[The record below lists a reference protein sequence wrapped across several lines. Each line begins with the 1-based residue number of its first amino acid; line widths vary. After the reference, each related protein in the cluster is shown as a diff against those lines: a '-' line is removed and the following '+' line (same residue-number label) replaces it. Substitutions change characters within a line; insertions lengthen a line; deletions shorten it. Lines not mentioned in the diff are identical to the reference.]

1 MPTATEG
8 ANDQRATPQPVDMS
22 PCGHCPEI
30 WQPSSL
36 VLWETAKAS
45 SPLTQAPQAHSWASD
60 SGSLSAAGSFQ
71 QGARCTWAG
80 LQESPRAAPV
90 GPCSPVPPRDQAA
103 LQSLPTAFLLS
114 HHGFTQSLPKMVP
127 YFPKHSLASPS
138 HPSSLSVTQIL
149 SFFCCL
155 HEITAVC
162 LSVHHPSNLSLPL
175 QVALLRAHAGEHLLL
190 GVAKRSMVFKDV
202 LLLGK
207 ECASAPPCCS
217 VSAKLPCW
225 DKGERGSVFAGTLF
239 AGWWLE
245 LLGNPLC
252 AARPDTYSHLD
263 HDLLVWQR

>member
-8 ANDQRATPQPVDMS
+8 ANDQRATPQPVDVS

-90 GPCSPVPPRDQAA
+90 GPCSPIPPRDQAA

-162 LSVHHPSNLSLPL
+162 VCLCTTQVTCPYPCRWHCCEHMQANICYWELP
-175 QVALLRAHAGEHLLL
+175 RGPWCS
-190 GVAKRSMVFKDV
+190 RMS
-202 LLLGK
+202 
-207 ECASAPPCCS
+207 CC
-217 VSAKLPCW
+217 
-225 DKGERGSVFAGTLF
+225 
-239 AGWWLE
+239 
-245 LLGNPLC
+245 
-252 AARPDTYSHLD
+252 
-263 HDLLVWQR
+263 